1 MTMDERSC
9 RTQGWTEGLAAINR
23 RCRARW
29 LAGIIALSGAIL
41 ITGVSGAQDT
51 VRPPR
56 PTPGPAPAVRIPR
69 IVIRT
74 LSNGVRVAVLEN
86 HDFPVV
92 DVSALVV
99 APRALDPP
107 GKEGV
112 SAFTA
117 QMLAEGTA
125 TRTADELAGA
135 EADLGTSVSAT
146 GFFTIPQYFE
156 PALALMADQL
166 LHPAYPQAALDRI
179 KANAIARLRRL
190 QDQPEY
196 LAGRVFANAVYGAG
210 HPYART
216 ETRASIGAIT
226 RDDLVQFHREF
237 YRPRNVTFIVA
248 GDITADRAVA
258 VLEGVFGSWAGGGR
272 DGWITPPAPAPAKA
286 TSIYLYNRPTSPQSV
301 ILAGQLG
308 PRRDAKDYYA
318 VELLNTVLGGA
329 FNSRLNL
336 SLREVHG
343 YTYGANS
350 GFAYRRV
357 PQPSTFE
364 ATADVS
370 TPTTDSSVADLVDEI
385 RQIRGARP
393 VSDSELAFAKRTE
406 VLSLPLQFATVPEIA
421 GAAAELLEFRLPL
434 DYYDHV
440 TQNFEEVTRIDVMR
454 AAVRYLDPDHLAIV
468 VVGDR
473 KVVEP
478 GLAAMH
484 VAPIVNMT
492 RQGKPAG

>member
-1 MTMDERSC
+1 MTIGGAARLA
-9 RTQGWTEGLAAINR
+9 TGWGDRHPTLRPGSG
-23 RCRARW
+23 ARW
-29 LAGIIALSGAIL
+29 LAGLLVFSVAMFVG
-41 ITGVSGAQDT
+41 GVSSAQDT
-51 VRPPR
+51 ARPPR

-69 IVIRT
+69 IVMRT

-117 QMLAEGTA
+117 QMLAEGT
-125 TRTADELAGA
+125 TTMTADELAGA

-166 LHPAYPQAALDRI
+166 LHPANPQAALDRI
-179 KANAIARLRRL
+179 KANAVARLRRL
-190 QDQPEY
+190 QDQPGY
-196 LAGRVFANAVYGAG
+196 LAGRVFANEVYGAG

-216 ETRASIGAIT
+216 ETRTSIGAIT

-237 YRPRNVTFIVA
+237 YRPRNVTFVVA
-248 GDITADRAVA
+248 GDVTADRAVA
-258 VLEGVFGSWAGGGR
+258 GLERVFGTWAGGGR
-272 DGWITPPAPAPAKA
+272 DGWITPPPPAPAKP

-308 PRRDAKDYYA
+308 PPRDAKDYYA

-364 ATADVS
+364 ASADVS

-440 TQNFEEVTRIDVMR
+440 TQNFQGVTRADVAQ
-454 AAVRYLDPDHLAIV
+454 AARRYLDPDHLAIV

-492 RQGKPAG
+492 RQGKPAS

>member
-1 MTMDERSC
+1 MMRRSPIIARQ
-9 RTQGWTEGLAAINR
+9 RTEQNRPTTWLWAAIV
-23 RCRARW
+23 A
-29 LAGIIALSGAIL
+29 LAGLLLFSAGAW
-41 ITGVSGAQDT
+41 GQDT
-51 VRPPR
+51 ARPPR
-56 PTPGPAPAVRIPR
+56 PIPGPAPTVRIPR
-69 IVIRT
+69 IVMRT
-74 LSNGVRVAVLEN
+74 LSNGIRVAVLEN

-92 DVSALVV
+92 DVSALMV

-117 QMLAEGTA
+117 QMLAEGTT
-125 TRTADELAGA
+125 TRTADELTGA
-135 EADLGTSVSAT
+135 EADLGTGVSAT

-156 PALALMADQL
+156 PALTLMADQL
-166 LHPAYPQAALDRI
+166 LHPAYPQDALDRM
-179 KANAIARLRRL
+179 KANTIARLQRL
-190 QDQPEY
+190 QNQPDY
-196 LAGRVFANAVYGAG
+196 LAGRIFANAVYGTG

-216 ETRASIGAIT
+216 ETKTSVAAIT
-226 RDDLVQFHREF
+226 REDLVQFHHDF

-248 GDITADRAVA
+248 GDITPDRAVA
-258 VLEGVFGSWAGGGR
+258 ALDRLFGSWTGGGR
-272 DGWITPPAPAPAKA
+272 DGWITPPAPAPAKP
-286 TSIYLYNRPTSPQSV
+286 TRIYLYNRPTSPQSV
-301 ILAGQLG
+301 VLAGQLG

-318 VELLNTVLGGA
+318 VELMNTVLGGA

-336 SLREVHG
+336 TLREVHG
-343 YTYGANS
+343 YTYGASS

-364 ATADVS
+364 AEADVS
-370 TPTTDSSVADLVDEI
+370 TPTTDSSVADLVEEI
-385 RQIRGARP
+385 RQIRGSRP
-393 VSDSELAFAKRTE
+393 VTDSELAFAKRTE

-440 TQNFEEVTRIDVMR
+440 TQNFEAVTREDAER

-473 KVVEP
+473 KAVEQ
-478 GLAAMH
+478 GLAATH
-484 VAPIVNMT
+484 LAPIVNMT
-492 RQGKPAG
+492 RLGQPID